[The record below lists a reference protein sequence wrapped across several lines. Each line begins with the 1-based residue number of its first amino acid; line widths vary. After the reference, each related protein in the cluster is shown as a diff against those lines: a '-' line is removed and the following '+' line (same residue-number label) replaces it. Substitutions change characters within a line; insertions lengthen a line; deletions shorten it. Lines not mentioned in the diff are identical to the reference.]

1 MKKTFVLSSILV
13 LLLWSGIIQAAETQ
27 KVEASSSSPNF
38 SEFLKGLTQQMNQ
51 SVSSLAAD
59 LGFDYQER
67 PIVGILVSDFY
78 NTKGEEIEI
87 GNQIA
92 LELRG
97 ALNRGN
103 QFHVYGKDHP
113 VSQSLKASLQADL
126 PWSTLSQRNFQQI
139 LYKKFK
145 LFPVDLIIIG
155 QVSQESETRLKVT
168 TKLIPFY
175 KPISLVESERAR
187 TDIRTEHFFSSPLS
201 SQEMEKG
208 LSVIQI
214 PTVAK
219 GRLVI
224 LASLKPQIS
233 PKALSLNNINCW
245 LDDKEISVVKEWED
259 FNKKKE
265 YHDILGGFGAETL
278 WFDDVVVEG
287 PHSFFLSLAQSTAKN
302 KFKNFSKPFFIKR
315 GTSNYLLFS
324 ISLDAT
330 GEPDLKIR
338 YILDPENRSTPF

>member
-1 MKKTFVLSSILV
+1 MKKTFVLASILV

-27 KVEASSSSPNF
+27 KVEASSSSHNF

-139 LYKKFK
+139 LYKK
-145 LFPVDLIIIG
+145 
-155 QVSQESETRLKVT
+155 
-168 TKLIPFY
+168 
-175 KPISLVESERAR
+175 
-187 TDIRTEHFFSSPLS
+187 
-201 SQEMEKG
+201 
-208 LSVIQI
+208 
-214 PTVAK
+214 
-219 GRLVI
+219 
-224 LASLKPQIS
+224 
-233 PKALSLNNINCW
+233 
-245 LDDKEISVVKEWED
+245 
-259 FNKKKE
+259 
-265 YHDILGGFGAETL
+265 
-278 WFDDVVVEG
+278 
-287 PHSFFLSLAQSTAKN
+287 
-302 KFKNFSKPFFIKR
+302 
-315 GTSNYLLFS
+315 
-324 ISLDAT
+324 
-330 GEPDLKIR
+330 
-338 YILDPENRSTPF
+338 